1 MIGFALLGF
10 WSYHMYLVLRNKTTN
25 EGFKWSDLKEDL
37 KAKKREEE
45 GLQPRARVKVT
56 MPPNLYDRGV
66 LRNIAEV
73 LVPLS
78 SRRCDR

>member
-1 MIGFALLGF
+1 MST
-10 WSYHMYLVLRNKTTN
+10 WQ
-25 EGFKWSDLKEDL
+25 KEAEVEDKERRRRRAEDQRREAERL
-37 KAKKREEE
+37 EAKKREEE

-56 MPPNLYDRGV
+56 LPPNLYDRGV
-66 LRNIAEV
+66 LSNIAEV